1 MLDNSWE
8 KSINFVREL
17 SSTVLDAY
25 KQIMARR
32 KDHAYTEKNME
43 WKKVRRGRYVEYNLV
58 IDRGT
63 KFGFNT
69 PNARMES
76 ILISMPLEARWEY
89 MHKVEEGSEED
100 VLLKCVSGKPRYW
113 VSLQ

>member
-1 MLDNSWE
+1 ME
-8 KSINFVREL
+8 K
-17 SSTVLDAY
+17 
-25 KQIMARR
+25 R
-32 KDHAYTEKNME
+32 KDTPYTEQNIE
-43 WKKVRRGRYVEYNLV
+43 WKKVRRGRYVEFNLV

-89 MHKVEEGSEED
+89 MHKVEEGSQED
-100 VLLKCVSGKPRYW
+100 KLLKCVSSTPKDW
-113 VSLQ
+113 ASMEL